1 MKQILRLI
9 TIAIVASTTTQ
20 YPMTQKI
27 KIKVFNDLG
36 ITSPATVTVD
46 QKTKK
51 IYRNAEFQVSSEPSN
66 NAISIQAAATING
79 QKSNAKQ
86 DYTYQAL
93 ANREPH
99 VQRQGSGIII
109 TLLPAIPKKNKIVAF
124 NKTDQTY
131 RVTISDAG
139 GGILATSKFITS
151 TKGPFTGSLYTR
163 LNHTIENNVDSLKKY
178 NKNIIKIAVEE
189 FNSSEKEKASYFEIF
204 ANDTINVSPNQQFW
218 FEPGLQMFFENNNSV
233 TIADKTG
240 KVIAHYKANK
250 PI

>member
-20 YPMTQKI
+20 YPMAQKI

-36 ITSPATVTVD
+36 ITSPATVTVG

-51 IYRNAEFQVSSEPSN
+51 IYRNAEFQVNSEPSN

-124 NKTDQTY
+124 NKTDKTY
-131 RVTISDAG
+131 RVTISDAE

-163 LNHTIENNVDSLKKY
+163 LNHSIENNEGSLKKY

-189 FNSSEKEKASYFEIF
+189 FNSSEEAYSFEIF
-204 ANDTINVSPNQQFW
+204 ANDTIKSSPNQQFW

>member
-20 YPMTQKI
+20 YPMAQKI

-36 ITSPATVTVD
+36 ITSPATVTVG

-51 IYRNAEFQVSSEPSN
+51 IYRNAEFQVNSEPSN

-124 NKTDQTY
+124 NKTDKTY
-131 RVTISDAG
+131 RVTISDAE

-163 LNHTIENNVDSLKKY
+163 LNHSIENNEGSLKKY

-189 FNSSEKEKASYFEIF
+189 FNSSEEAYSFEIF
-204 ANDTINVSPNQQFW
+204 ANDTIKGSPNQQFW